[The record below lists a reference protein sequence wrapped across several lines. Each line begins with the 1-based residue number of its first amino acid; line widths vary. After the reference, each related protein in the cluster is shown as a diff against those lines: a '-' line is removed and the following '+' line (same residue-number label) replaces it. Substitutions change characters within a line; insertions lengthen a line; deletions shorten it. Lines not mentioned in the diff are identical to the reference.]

1 MKRVVAGICIR
12 YDDNT
17 PEVLLGL
24 KPDGHWEFPGG
35 KVENGE
41 TDMQALER
49 EWVEE
54 LDTLIN
60 VGDFY
65 VSVENDPYNVYFYL
79 VELDETNTKNSS
91 EARAKEHIDVTWFGL
106 NNLNSIPMAV
116 GNDMVVDLLIEDY
129 L

>member
-1 MKRVVAGICIR
+1 MKRVVAGICIK
-12 YDDNT
+12 YEDSK
-17 PEVLLGL
+17 PYVLLGL

-35 KVENGE
+35 KVEDGE
-41 TDMQALER
+41 TDSQALER

-54 LDTLIN
+54 LDTVIN

-65 VSVENDPYNVYFYL
+65 INVENEPYNVYFYL
-79 VELDETNTKNSS
+79 VDLDEDITNDGS

-106 NNLNSIPMAV
+106 DNLNSIPMAV
-116 GNDMVVDLLIEDY
+116 GNDMIVDLLIEDY

>member
-12 YDDNT
+12 YDGNI

-35 KVENGE
+35 KVEEGE
-41 TDMQALER
+41 TDFQALER
-49 EWVEE
+49 EWIEE
-54 LDTLIN
+54 LDTVIN
-60 VGDFY
+60 VDDFY
-65 VSVENDPYNVYFYL
+65 INVENDPYNVHFYMVNL
-79 VELDETNTKNSS
+79 TKDNNDGSN
-91 EARAKEHIDVTWFGL
+91 ARAKEHIDVSWFRL
-106 NNLNSIPMAV
+106 DNLNSIPMAV

>member
-1 MKRVVAGICIR
+1 MKRVVAGICIK
-12 YDDNT
+12 YEDNI
-17 PEVLLGL
+17 PHVLLGL

-35 KVENGE
+35 KVEEGE
-41 TDMQALER
+41 TDYQALER

-60 VGDFY
+60 VGDLY
-65 VSVENDPYNVYFYL
+65 VNVENDPYNVYFYL
-79 VELDETNTKNSS
+79 VELDENKTIDGS

-106 NNLNSIPMAV
+106 DNLNSIPMAV

>member
-41 TDMQALER
+41 TDIQALER

-65 VSVENDPYNVYFYL
+65 VSVENDQYNVYFYL
-79 VELDETNTKNSS
+79 VELDESNTIDGS

>member
-12 YDDNT
+12 YDDNI

-35 KVENGE
+35 KVEEGE
-41 TDMQALER
+41 TDFQALER
-49 EWVEE
+49 EWIEE
-54 LDTLIN
+54 LDTVIN
-60 VGDFY
+60 VDDFY
-65 VSVENDPYNVYFYL
+65 INVENDPYNVHFYMVNL
-79 VELDETNTKNSS
+79 TKDNNDGSN
-91 EARAKEHIDVTWFGL
+91 ARAKEHIDVSWFGL
-106 NNLNSIPMAV
+106 DNLNSIPMAV

>member
-1 MKRVVAGICIR
+1 M
-12 YDDNT
+12 
-17 PEVLLGL
+17 
-24 KPDGHWEFPGG
+24 
-35 KVENGE
+35 
-41 TDMQALER
+41 
-49 EWVEE
+49 EE

-65 VSVENDPYNVYFYL
+65 VSVENDQYNVYFYL
-79 VELDETNTKNSS
+79 VELDESNTIDGS

>member
-12 YDDNT
+12 YDDNL

-35 KVENGE
+35 KVEFGE
-41 TDMQALER
+41 TDEQALER

-54 LDTLIN
+54 LDALIN
-60 VGDFY
+60 VGNFY
-65 VSVENDPYNVYFYL
+65 VNVENDPYNVYFYL
-79 VELDETNTKNSS
+79 VDFDTSNKIDGSK
-91 EARAKEHIDVTWFGL
+91 AIAKEHIDVMWVGL
-106 NNLNSIPMAV
+106 DNLNSIPMAV

>member
-12 YDDNT
+12 YDGNI

-35 KVENGE
+35 KVEEGE
-41 TDMQALER
+41 TDFQALER
-49 EWVEE
+49 EWIEE
-54 LDTLIN
+54 LDTVIN
-60 VGDFY
+60 VDDFY
-65 VSVENDPYNVYFYL
+65 INVENDPYNVYFYMVNL
-79 VELDETNTKNSS
+79 TKDNNDGSN
-91 EARAKEHIDVTWFGL
+91 ARAKEHIDVSWFRL
-106 NNLNSIPMAV
+106 DNLNSIPMAV